1 MKEAYED
8 VWTGLETSE
17 QEEIL
22 NESIIRPDAILRY
35 EGHVT
40 IRDSSAKHHPKNQAE
55 TSAEVCR
62 LSSFGVDKVFPRLKV
77 QSGQKDVTYE
87 DPKSTRA
94 FESGTAK
101 SVTSEKSAEHTIL
114 SMLNLLED
122 PHFIKAVDTF
132 KLLEER
138 SGSGKDQTNGLRSTP
153 DWFPPSKQL
162 VFDYHPK
169 PT

>member
-87 DPKSTRA
+87 DT
-94 FESGTAK
+94 SGSQGEDLGSDCVSIFSYK
-101 SVTSEKSAEHTIL
+101 V
-114 SMLNLLED
+114 NLLVS
-122 PHFIKAVDTF
+122 F
-132 KLLEER
+132 
-138 SGSGKDQTNGLRSTP
+138 
-153 DWFPPSKQL
+153 
-162 VFDYHPK
+162 
-169 PT
+169 

>member
-40 IRDSSAKHHPKNQAE
+40 IRDSLAKHHPKNQAE

-87 DPKSTRA
+87 DT
-94 FESGTAK
+94 
-101 SVTSEKSAEHTIL
+101 
-114 SMLNLLED
+114 
-122 PHFIKAVDTF
+122 
-132 KLLEER
+132 
-138 SGSGKDQTNGLRSTP
+138 SGSQGEDLGSDCVSIFSYTK
-153 DWFPPSKQL
+153 
-162 VFDYHPK
+162 
-169 PT
+169 